1 MNGVSDAL
9 QGLLTD
15 AIHFLPNLVAALVVF
30 VVALALAG
38 LLSRTVRRQL
48 NRRQVDSELT
58 LLIGQVT
65 RWGIVVLG
73 TMIALQQVDFDLS
86 AFLAGLGILG
96 FTVGFA
102 IQDVSKNFVAG
113 LLLLLQQPFDIGDS
127 IEVAGYGGT
136 VMTIDLRATQM
147 RTFDG
152 KHLLI
157 PNADVFTSAIINYS
171 QTPRRRIQLTAGV
184 AYDSDL
190 DKVEGTTLATIS
202 QLAGVLEDPAP
213 AVVFDN
219 FGESSV
225 DFSLYYWVD
234 ANLPGVWGGTNA
246 GVKAIKIAF
255 EQANI
260 DMPYPIRVVQMSPI
274 PDRSEANQEDRK

>member
-1 MNGVSDAL
+1 MNRVPEAL
-9 QGLLTD
+9 QSLLTD
-15 AIHFLPNLVAALVVF
+15 AAVFLPKLLAALVIFVAALV
-30 VVALALAG
+30 LAG

-48 NRRQVDSELT
+48 KRREVDSELT
-58 LLIGQVT
+58 LLMGQIT

-73 TMIALQQVDFDLS
+73 IMIALQQVDFDLS
-86 AFLAGLGILG
+86 AFLTGLGILG

-113 LLLLLQQPFDIGDS
+113 LLLLLQQPFDIGDTV
-127 IEVAGYGGT
+127 EVAGFGGT
-136 VMTIDLRATQM
+136 VMTIDLRATLL

-152 KHLLI
+152 RHLLV
-157 PNADVFTSAIINYS
+157 PNADVFTNAIINYS

-184 AYDSDL
+184 AYESDL
-190 DKVEGTTLATIS
+190 DAVEATALATI
-202 QLAGVLEDPAP
+202 ADIEGVLEEPAP
-213 AVVFDN
+213 AIVFDN

-246 GVKAIKIAF
+246 GVKAIKQAF
-255 EQANI
+255 EVANI
-260 DMPYPIRVVQMSPI
+260 EIPYPIRVVHMSGQS
-274 PDRSEANQEDRK
+274 DMKAEA

>member
-1 MNGVSDAL
+1 MNGVQEAL
-9 QGLLTD
+9 QSLLTD
-15 AIHFLPNLVAALVVF
+15 AVLLLPKLLAALVIFIVGL
-30 VVALALAG
+30 VLAG
-38 LLSRTVRRQL
+38 LLSRTVRSQL
-48 NRRQVDSELT
+48 RSREVDSELT

-65 RWGIVVLG
+65 RWGVIVLG
-73 TMIALQQVDFDLS
+73 IAIALQQVDFDLS
-86 AFLAGLGILG
+86 AFLTGLGILG

-127 IEVAGYGGT
+127 IEVAGYGGK
-136 VMTIDLRATQM
+136 VITIDLRATLL

-157 PNADVFTSAIINYS
+157 PNADVFTNAIINYS
-171 QTPRRRIQLTAGV
+171 QTARRRIQLTAGV
-184 AYDSDL
+184 AYDTDL
-190 DKVEGTTLATIS
+190 DAAEEIALTTIS
-202 QLAGVLEDPAP
+202 RIEGVLEEPGPALI
-213 AVVFDN
+213 FEN

-246 GVKAIKIAF
+246 GVKAIKQAF
-255 EQANI
+255 EQAGI
-260 DMPYPIRVVQMSPI
+260 EIPFPIRVVHMLGQPEQS
-274 PDRSEANQEDRK
+274 RET